1 MAAKEDPRLTY
12 PAAPALRASL
22 RVAGDSVQVPV
33 VPAKAGDRY
42 DICLPTGNQR
52 SARELYAEMN
62 ARVVDS
68 AASPTGELLIGLGE
82 TASDA
87 SEWYLMQIKGM
98 LAKYSKAMQEV
109 AADFSKTGKYTAAH
123 AAKVLEA
130 RRALE
135 GALKDA
141 VPAISF
147 YRTVDASQGF
157 DSITAT
163 ERLSADVDA
172 MSELS
177 GRPLRNL
184 ERQSLKR
191 INNAIDYS
199 MEAPVIIDSK
209 LAQILKKVDKILV
222 AVELAPAVGHMLT
235 AKTVQEQQKAAI
247 EMSAAALSMAADR
260 VVAAET
266 MALCVGFG
274 VVTGGWGFLA
284 CGVGAMTL
292 GLTVGYMAEE
302 QMKKLIPLALD
313 APGTL
318 P

>member
-1 MAAKEDPRLTY
+1 MAAKNDPRLTY

-22 RVAGDSVQVPV
+22 RAAGDPAQVLV
-33 VPAKAGDRY
+33 VPAKAGERY
-42 DICLPTGNQR
+42 DICLPTDNQR
-52 SARELYAEMN
+52 SAKELYAEMN
-62 ARVVDS
+62 ARVANSGGPTTSDLLLGLGK
-68 AASPTGELLIGLGE
+68 ASGAGELYI
-82 TASDA
+82 
-87 SEWYLMQIKGM
+87 MQIKSM
-98 LAKYSKAMQEV
+98 VAKFSKVTQEV
-109 AADFSKTGKYTAAH
+109 ATDFSKTGKYTAAH

-135 GALKDA
+135 GALKDV

-172 MSELS
+172 MSGLS
-177 GRPLRNL
+177 GRPLRNQ

-209 LAQILKKVDKILV
+209 LAHILNKADKILV

-235 AKTVQEQQKAAI
+235 AKTEQEQKKAAI
-247 EMSAAALSMAADR
+247 EMSAKALG
-260 VVAAET
+260 
-266 MALCVGFG
+266 MALDRIVSAKSLALCLGLTVIS
-274 VVTGGWGFLA
+274 GGWGFLM

-292 GLTVGYMAEE
+292 GLAVGYVAEE